1 MNIYLFRQQPTD
13 NRTNCVVI
21 NLLQRRVPIK
31 TERVFC
37 LWTAIQPKNL
47 IIFKTAES
55 KLLF

>member
-1 MNIYLFRQQPTD
+1 MSIYLD
-13 NRTNCVVI
+13 S
-21 NLLQRRVPIK
+21 NLLKTEQTVLLLTPFRGVPIK